1 MKILMTLLTL
11 FSFIYAAQID
21 EFAAEVNYLRNYE
34 MAIKTAKK
42 ENKIVML
49 VVVGDYCPWCKKFER
64 KTLSDPAVMTKTKES
79 FVGIVIDKYKDKG
92 KYPQEFSAPLIPA
105 VFFINPKD
113 GKSLQETVAY
123 MKPDEF
129 IENMDYAISLNKSE
143 KKQ

>member
-1 MKILMTLLTL
+1 MKILLMVLTL
-11 FSFIYAAQID
+11 FNFIHAAQID
-21 EFAAEVNYLRNYE
+21 EFAAEVKYLRNYD
-34 MAIKTAKK
+34 MAIKTAK
-42 ENKIVML
+42 EQNKIVML

-64 KTLSDPAVMTKTKES
+64 KTLNDSAVMTKTKEN

-113 GKSLQETVAY
+113 GKSIQETVAY

-129 IENMDYAISLNKSE
+129 MENMDYALSLNKSE
-143 KKQ
+143 KK

>member
-1 MKILMTLLTL
+1 MKILITLLTL

-42 ENKIVML
+42 QNKIVML

-64 KTLSDPAVMTKTKES
+64 KTLTDSTVMAKTNES
-79 FVGIVIDKYKDKG
+79 FVGIIIDKYKDKG

-113 GKSLQETVAY
+113 GQSVQETVAY

-129 IENMDYAISLNKSE
+129 IENMDYALSSNKTE
-143 KKQ
+143 KK